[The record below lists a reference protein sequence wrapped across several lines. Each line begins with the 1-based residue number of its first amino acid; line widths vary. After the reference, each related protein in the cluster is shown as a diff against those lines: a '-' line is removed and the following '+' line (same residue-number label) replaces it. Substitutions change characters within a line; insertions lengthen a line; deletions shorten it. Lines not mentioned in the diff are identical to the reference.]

1 MRSTKLRQTRDRV
14 TSKEA
19 NFISPPVYFPP
30 RIAASQYSLPK
41 EYLSLPLG
49 SVRRNGLF
57 LQQFRQR
64 VATIGCHLSPSSRVP
79 SLSSERKAKLFF
91 ALEQEPPTH
100 QVRYSTYKRALGR
113 TESAIANSAHQPF
126 SAAEICFCC
135 SAGPPDYSPS
145 SSSHDKYD
153 LSSSSSICRIVLT
166 IEIFDFP
173 SEGD

>member
-1 MRSTKLRQTRDRV
+1 MRSTKSWQTRDRV
-14 TSKEA
+14 TSEDA
-19 NFISPPVYFPP
+19 NFISTPPPGLLHRRTQCPKSTF
-30 RIAASQYSLPK
+30 SL
-41 EYLSLPLG
+41 SLG

-64 VATIGCHLSPSSRVP
+64 VATIGCHLSPSARVP
-79 SLSSERKAKLFF
+79 SLSSERKGKLFF

-100 QVRYSTYKRALGR
+100 QVQYSTYKRALRR

-135 SAGPPDYSPS
+135 SVAPPPDHSPS